1 MYLQPRTERALE
13 ACHDAL
19 IVPERWPTALQHV
32 ADALAV
38 SSCTFTP
45 ADGDRG
51 CVPFSTGHLE
61 FVPLWCRNQSHAP
74 CPFTGKALPLVSN
87 YVIDDQFLKAD
98 DRKKLPYFHETAGPG
113 NREWWAAGS
122 FAIADRQWL
131 LSVYR
136 DRARGRFSNGDG
148 RYLARVAPEFGR
160 IWALAQKLE
169 AKKVSS
175 TLAVLDQM
183 KCPAFMIDSR
193 GAVRNLNRLAES
205 LLEKDL
211 HLHHGRLWSSDRTSN
226 RRIQLLVEAILAT
239 PPGITPSLHQAVIN
253 RANAP
258 WLLIETMPVT
268 ALGSDFF
275 NEGRALLLLTDLTE
289 PATSNARLLAIV
301 FGLTPA
307 EAKLAARIALG
318 IGIDGA
324 AAVLRIARETARSQL
339 RAVFLK
345 TNVRSQPELLALL
358 GRLSRQTGRSPPA

>member
-1 MYLQPRTERALE
+1 MAE
-13 ACHDAL
+13 
-19 IVPERWPTALQHV
+19 
-32 ADALAV
+32 
-38 SSCTFTP
+38 
-45 ADGDRG
+45 
-51 CVPFSTGHLE
+51 
-61 FVPLWCRNQSHAP
+61 
-74 CPFTGKALPLVSN
+74 
-87 YVIDDQFLKAD
+87 
-98 DRKKLPYFHETAGPG
+98 
-113 NREWWAAGS
+113 
-122 FAIADRQWL
+122 
-131 LSVYR
+131 
-136 DRARGRFSNGDG
+136 
-148 RYLARVAPEFGR
+148 
-160 IWALAQKLE
+160 KLE

-193 GAVRNLNRLAES
+193 CAVRNLNRLAES

-239 PPGITPSLHQAVIN
+239 PPGITPSLHQVVIN

-358 GRLSRQTGRSPPA
+358 GHERQTGRSPPA